1 MYNTHTDT
9 QAAQQLEMQIQR
21 CRRTQKKF
29 QIRCRFVPVRQ
40 LQSWH
45 VIHIRESKQCFTLH
59 WSKIKAFFVIGFLRK
74 KNTKNHEL
82 PLPIRTHATHA
93 STSISTTSS
102 TTRVERVAVRCVL
115 E

>member
-40 LQSWH
+40 FEIMV
-45 VIHIRESKQCFTLH
+45 VIYIRESKQCFTFHVEQNKRPFCDRLLKTRKTRRITSCLFQFARMQH
-59 WSKIKAFFVIGFLRK
+59 TLR
-74 KNTKNHEL
+74 
-82 PLPIRTHATHA
+82 
-93 STSISTTSS
+93 
-102 TTRVERVAVRCVL
+102 RVYL
-115 E
+115 LL